1 MNGLKIIKKDNFLA
15 SLLQETYEMKLK
27 SKFGNLEFIEYKI
40 KKGKPFIFY
49 PSDNDETLEFFYILS
64 GVINYLGE
72 IYSQGDAF
80 CLHQSDETYH
90 FETIEDVT
98 FLYISNESIL
108 NDFDF
113 ILEKARKVV
122 VEVEKKDIYTKD
134 HSVRVQQLSYEIA
147 KKLGL
152 KDKILRRI
160 SFAALFHDIGKIHVS
175 NEILN
180 KPGRLTDDEYDRIKE
195 HPSLGR
201 DELDRLNHG
210 IDTEEYQAI
219 RTIVIQHHERIDGTG
234 YPDGLKGDDI
244 LIEAKII
251 AAADTYDAMT
261 SDRIYR
267 GAMERGAALDELK
280 TLKGKHYDPEV
291 IDALVECVLESGE

>member
-1 MNGLKIIKKDNFLA
+1 MSELKITKKSEYLA
-15 SLLQETYEMKLK
+15 KISMNSSEVLL
-27 SKFGNLEFIEYKI
+27 
-40 KKGKPFIFY
+40 KGKCSDIEVMEYRIRKGKNFIIY
-49 PSDNDETLEFFYILS
+49 PNDNRSTIEFFYITE
-64 GVINYLGE
+64 GEVEYRGE
-72 IYSQGDAF
+72 ILVKGDSF
-80 CLHQSDETYH
+80 YLVSSDETYH
-90 FETIEDVT
+90 FKTLTDVD
-98 FLYISNESIL
+98 LIYISNETIFNDL
-108 NDFDF
+108 NF

-122 VEVEKKDIYTKD
+122 KEVEEKDIYTKD

-160 SFAALFHDIGKIHVS
+160 SFAALFHDIGKIYIS

-180 KPGRLTDDEYDRIKE
+180 KPGRLTVQEYDRIKE

-210 IDTEEYQAI
+210 IDTEEYQTI

-234 YPDGLKGDDI
+234 YPEGLKGDDI

-267 GAMERGAALDELK
+267 GAMEKMAALEELK
-280 TLKGKHYDPEV
+280 SLKGKHYDFEV
-291 IDALVECVLESGE
+291 IDALVECVLEADQ